1 MRDQK
6 RTFFL
11 GIVNGVMFNAGNVFL
26 DPDMVFTWLLAQLG
40 ASKMIIGLVS
50 PIRYGGW
57 FFPQLFVSGYLQRQP
72 RKLPFYRLMAMIRFV
87 AVSALIPVMLV
98 MSPRW
103 MVASFMILLTIYSIS
118 AGLAGIPFMD
128 MVGRLIPPNRRGS
141 FFAQRMFWGGV
152 LALGAGQVVGWLL
165 SEPDGLDFPAN
176 FAVIF
181 VLGLVSLIIS
191 LGAWSLVHEE
201 PEEVDRTHVRW
212 TEQFAHG
219 VRLLVEDRPYRTFV
233 LMRLSLMLGQ
243 LAGPFYVVY
252 AKEVLG
258 VPARLVGTFITARA
272 ASAIL
277 SNPLWGWMSDHAGN
291 RRLIQ
296 VTNVVGLSM
305 PLVALGV
312 GAMHELTD
320 GMPWAG
326 YLFTLVFVA
335 AGAFGT
341 GSAIGNMN
349 YLLDIAPPRR
359 RPLYLGFTN
368 TLFGIG
374 IFTSALGGVIA
385 EWAGFTA
392 LMVIAAVL
400 YSIALMLSSFM
411 DELRRPA

>member
-1 MRDQK
+1 MQSQK
-6 RTFFL
+6 RTFLL
-11 GIVNGVMFNAGNVFL
+11 GVVNGVMFNVGNVFL
-26 DPDMVFTWLLAQLG
+26 DPDMVLTWFLSQLG
-40 ASKMIIGLVS
+40 ASRLIIGLIS

-57 FFPQLFVSGYLQRQP
+57 FFPQIFVSGYLQRQP
-72 RKLPFYRLMAMIRFV
+72 RKLPFYRLMALIR
-87 AVSALIPVMLV
+87 SLT
-98 MSPRW
+98 
-103 MVASFMILLTIYSIS
+103 ILLLVVLTLFAPSWLVTAFMALMIVYSIG

-128 MVGRLIPPNRRGS
+128 MVGRLIPANRRGS

-165 SEPDGLDFPAN
+165 SEPDGLHFPLN
-176 FAVIF
+176 FSVIF
-181 VLGLVSLIIS
+181 ALGLGALIIS
-191 LGAWSLVHEE
+191 LGAWSVVHEE
-201 PEEVDRTHVRW
+201 PEEVDQTRVRW
-212 TEQFAHG
+212 TEQFASG
-219 VRLLVEDRPYRTFV
+219 VRLLIEDRSYRTFV
-233 LMRLSLMLGQ
+233 LMRLLLMLGQ

-258 VPARLVGTFITARA
+258 VPARLVGGYITARA
-272 ASAIL
+272 ASSIL
-277 SNPLWGWMSDHAGN
+277 SNPLWGWMSDHVGN

-305 PLVALGV
+305 PLVALVV
-312 GAMHELTD
+312 GLLREAVD
-320 GMPWAG
+320 GMPWVG
-326 YLFTLVFVA
+326 YLFTLVFIA

-341 GSAIGNMN
+341 GSGIGNMN

-400 YSIALMLSSFM
+400 YAAALSLSLMMVEPRHVS
-411 DELRRPA
+411 R